1 MCQFDKFLSYII
13 LLQETKFS
21 IQQRF
26 SVFSIRQ
33 GGFSG
38 VIQGFH
44 FQKREIFCFMR
55 LIYDAFLNDKNMSTE
70 NINIFISLEN
80 NYPKSQRAL
89 QQTLQQLYNSVG
101 LCICAH
107 FPFFYFDQF
116 FFFFQSFFIWPI
128 MNLFQKCFHDLFN
141 SYLGWIVSPY
151 LRTKVQG
158 FSGDTTIVIHEIY
171 FIEQYIFL
179 FVCFGLYHYYYV
191 IS

>member
-1 MCQFDKFLSYII
+1 
-13 LLQETKFS
+13 
-21 IQQRF
+21 
-26 SVFSIRQ
+26 
-33 GGFSG
+33 
-38 VIQGFH
+38 
-44 FQKREIFCFMR
+44 MR

-116 FFFFQSFFIWPI
+116 FSFQSFFIWPI

-171 FIEQYIFL
+171 FIEQYIF
-179 FVCFGLYHYYYV
+179 FVCLFWALPLLLCYFLITKMCDHQGRGMSFHLKQFF
-191 IS
+191 ICTFLKFLQ